1 MKEFMKE
8 LRDRFLE
15 ILKKSGWKKKD
26 LSELKAI
33 FLGELSKVKVE
44 PDVFEFIVKEIIL
57 DKKKNLQKRLEIA
70 SKQLGVSEIAVLE
83 ILFWYDPSTY
93 PLPSDKMLK
102 LFKGNS
108 AMDFLN
114 FSKDL
119 LKREKVRNFLDLF
132 LKLEGELTDVQTQE
146 TIVEDL
152 ARRINEIDLPFAS
165 KVLEYKEI
173 YEILNGRDKDRL
185 LSQLKVHDYVV
196 AGLVRKPKA
205 PLIVDGSN
213 ILWFGDLSFRI
224 FDVLFQELSSLGTFF
239 FPFKVVFDRN
249 VEYIVPESEKESLR
263 KWLSSPDVLLE
274 SPADDLIIDLAISS
288 NGVILSNDRFKD
300 KTLSRNIRII
310 SPKELLRN
318 RRG

>member
-108 AMDFLN
+108 AVDFLN

-132 LKLEGELTDVQTQE
+132 LKLEGELTETRKQE

-152 ARRINEIDLPFAS
+152 ARKINEIDLPFAS

-300 KTLSRNIRII
+300 KTLPRNIRII
-310 SPKELLRN
+310 SPRELLRN

>member
-8 LRDRFLE
+8 LRYRFLE
-15 ILKKSGWKKKD
+15 ILKKSGWKEKD

-102 LFKGNS
+102 LFRGNS

-132 LKLEGELTDVQTQE
+132 LKLEGEFTDVQTQE

-152 ARRINEIDLPFAS
+152 ARKINEIDLPFAS

-185 LSQLKVHDYVV
+185 LNQLKVHDYVV

-205 PLIVDGSN
+205 SLIVDGSN

-310 SPKELLRN
+310 SPRELLRN

>member
-102 LFKGNS
+102 LFRGNS

-132 LKLEGELTDVQTQE
+132 LKLEGELTETQKQE

-152 ARRINEIDLPFAS
+152 ARKINEIDLPFAS

-224 FDVLFQELSSLGTFF
+224 FDVLFQELSSLETFF

-300 KTLSRNIRII
+300 KTLPRNIRII

>member
-1 MKEFMKE
+1 MREFMKE

-132 LKLEGELTDVQTQE
+132 LKLEGELTETRKQE

-152 ARRINEIDLPFAS
+152 ARKINEIDLPFAS

-185 LSQLKVHDYVV
+185 LSQLKAHDYVV

-310 SPKELLRN
+310 SPRELLRN

>member
-1 MKEFMKE
+1 MREFMKE

-57 DKKKNLQKRLEIA
+57 DKKKNLQKKLEIA

-132 LKLEGELTDVQTQE
+132 LKLEGELTETRKQE

-152 ARRINEIDLPFAS
+152 ARKINEIDLPFAS

-310 SPKELLRN
+310 SPRELLRN

>member
-1 MKEFMKE
+1 MREFMKE

-132 LKLEGELTDVQTQE
+132 LKLEGELTETRKQE

-152 ARRINEIDLPFAS
+152 ARKINEIDLPFAS

-310 SPKELLRN
+310 SPRELLRN

>member
-8 LRDRFLE
+8 LRYRFLE
-15 ILKKSGWKKKD
+15 ILKKSGWKEKE

-33 FLGELSKVKVE
+33 FLGELSKVEVE

-132 LKLEGELTDVQTQE
+132 LKLEGELADVQTQE

-165 KVLEYKEI
+165 KVSKYKEI
-173 YEILNGRDKDRL
+173 YEILDRKDKDKL
-185 LSQLKVHDYVV
+185 LSRLKVHDYVV

-224 FDVLFQELSSLGTFF
+224 FDVLFQELSSFETLF

-249 VEYIVPESEKESLR
+249 VEYIVPESEKESLK

-274 SPADDLIIDLAISS
+274 SPADDLIIDLAVSS
-288 NGVILSNDRFKD
+288 NGVILSNDKFKD
-300 KTLSRNIRII
+300 KTLSRSIRII
-310 SPKELLRN
+310 SPRELLRN

>member
-1 MKEFMKE
+1 MREFMKE

-15 ILKKSGWKKKD
+15 ILKRSNWKEKE

-33 FLGELSKVKVE
+33 FLGELSRVEVE
-44 PDVFEFIVKEIIL
+44 PDIFEFIVKEIVL
-57 DKKKNLQKRLEIA
+57 DRKKDLQRRLKIA
-70 SKQLGVSEIAVLE
+70 SKQLGVSEIAMLE
-83 ILFWYDPSTY
+83 ILFWYDPSAY
-93 PLPSDKMLK
+93 PLPYGELLK
-102 LFKGNS
+102 SFRGRS
-108 AMDFLN
+108 AVDFLN

-119 LKREKVRNFLDLF
+119 LKKEKARNFLDLF
-132 LKLEGELTDVQTQE
+132 LKLEGEPAEAQTRG

-152 ARRINEIDLPFAS
+152 ARKINEIDLPFAS
-165 KVLEYKEI
+165 KVLEYREI
-173 YEILNGRDKDRL
+173 YRILDGRDRNKL
-185 LSQLKVHDYVV
+185 LKQLKVHDYVV

-224 FDVLFQELSSLGTFF
+224 FDDLFQELSSLETFF

-263 KWLSSPDVLLE
+263 RWLKSPDVLLE
-274 SPADDLIIDLAISS
+274 SPADDLIIDLAVSS
-288 NGVILSNDRFKD
+288 NGVILSDDRFRD
-300 KTLSRNIRII
+300 KPLPRNIKMI
-310 SPKELLRN
+310 SPRELLLK

>member
-8 LRDRFLE
+8 LRYRFLE
-15 ILKKSGWKKKD
+15 ILKKSGWKEKD

-33 FLGELSKVKVE
+33 FLGELSKVEVK

-102 LFKGNS
+102 LFRGNS

-132 LKLEGELTDVQTQE
+132 LKLEGELTETQKQE

-152 ARRINEIDLPFAS
+152 AHKINEIDLPFAS

-224 FDVLFQELSSLGTFF
+224 FDVLFQELSSLETFF

-300 KTLSRNIRII
+300 KTLPRNIRII